1 MVHVGLIAFGHQCV
15 SAPLHL
21 VPLHFAAVTVRPRL
35 GAVTFWRHYI
45 LEAALG
51 GIEGAQKRPSTAQ
64 IAAGSDRRRHKGR
77 PEATIDSMNSGWKRP
92 RRR

>member
-1 MVHVGLIAFGHQCV
+1 MLNVVLIAFGHQCV

-45 LEAALG
+45 LALRSGHRRHRGRAEATTVSTKRAR
-51 GIEGAQKRPSTAQ
+51 KRPLAAQ
-64 IAAGSDRRRHKGR
+64 RAPGSDHRQH
-77 PEATIDSMNSGWKRP
+77 E
-92 RRR
+92 